1 MSTYGTFDREN
12 EMSKKI
18 GINFHPERCLFCRVH
33 SRWPPQMPLT
43 LNLPSHWMGIITSST
58 DASGGR
64 QVHSNAPNVKMN
76 QSVFFVWNFK
86 VVFIFI

>member
-1 MSTYGTFDREN
+1 
-12 EMSKKI
+12 
-18 GINFHPERCLFCRVH
+18 
-33 SRWPPQMPLT
+33 MPLT